1 MLLAAGELGGQVVGP
16 IGQTHLRKQTHRQRV
31 GFGTRQAVH
40 VDRSFHHVLE
50 GRSVGE
56 QMELLED
63 HPCPSSQL
71 LTPPPIGRLRS
82 ARLDANISQAQRS
95 RIGCF

>member
-1 MLLAAGELGGQVVGP
+1 MLLAAGELRGQVVSS
-16 IGQTHLRKQTHRQRV
+16 IGQAYLRKQTHRQRM

-40 VDRSFHHVLE
+40 VDRGFHHVLE

-63 HPCPSSQL
+63 HPCPSPQS
-71 LTPPPIGRLRS
+71 LTQPPVGRLRS
-82 ARLDANISQAQRS
+82 ARLDTNISQAQ
-95 RIGCF
+95 